1 MFPSAETRGAAAV
14 APAAAVTTGL
24 ALGIV
29 SPMANEADTAVEF
42 VDVMLGACAPYG
54 FDPLTFFAVVDRA
67 SHDRTRALLESHAC
81 EEPRLHVVWAPE
93 TRGVADAYL
102 RGYREAL
109 AAGCDWILEIDAGFS
124 HDPNALDAFF
134 AAMAAGR
141 DCVFGSRF
149 LAGGRNLGILRRRF
163 VSRAGTVLA
172 NALLG
177 TRLTDMT
184 SGYELF
190 NRAAL
195 EAVLAKGIRSRGP
208 FFQTEIKASC
218 RGLDV
223 AEVPISYAGGD
234 RGVGGQAIAE
244 SLTNL
249 SHLFARRLRGTL

>member
-1 MFPSAETRGAAAV
+1 MSPSAEIRDAAV
-14 APAAAVTTGL
+14 APQAAATAGL

-67 SHDRTRALLESHAC
+67 SHDATRAVLEAHTH
-81 EEPRLHVVWAPE
+81 EEPRLRVVWAPE
-93 TRGVADAYL
+93 TRGVADAYV

-109 AAGCDWILEIDAGFS
+109 AAGCDWILEMDAGFS
-124 HDPNALDAFF
+124 HDPGALDAFF
-134 AAMAAGR
+134 AAMAGGR

-149 LAGGRNLGILRRRF
+149 LAGGSNLGILRRRF

-172 NALLG
+172 NGLLG

-190 NRAAL
+190 SRAAL

-208 FFQTEIKASC
+208 FFQTEIKAGC

-223 AEVPISYAGGD
+223 AEVPISYAGGV
-234 RGVGGQAIAE
+234 RAVGGGAIAE
-244 SLTNL
+244 SLANL
-249 SHLFARRLRGTL
+249 SRLFGRRLRGRL